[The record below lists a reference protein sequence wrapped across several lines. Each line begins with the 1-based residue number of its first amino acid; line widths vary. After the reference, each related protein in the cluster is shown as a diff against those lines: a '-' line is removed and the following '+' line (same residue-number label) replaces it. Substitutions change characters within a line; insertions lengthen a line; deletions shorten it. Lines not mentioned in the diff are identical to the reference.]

1 MHVKSMSLKSTS
13 KQGFSFSEPA
23 TYQIKVSGELQKEWS
38 DRLKGMQIV
47 INREKDKKPVSVL
60 TGQMSDQTD
69 LSGVL
74 NTLYE
79 LHLTVLSVKMLK

>member
-1 MHVKSMSLKSTS
+1 MSLKSTS
-13 KQGFSFSEPA
+13 KRGFSFSEPA
-23 TYQIKVSGELQKEWS
+23 TYQIKVLGELQKEWS
-38 DRLKGMQIV
+38 DRLKGMQI
-47 INREKDKKPVSVL
+47 IIKQENDKKPVSVL

>member
-1 MHVKSMSLKSTS
+1 MNIKSKY
-13 KQGFSFSEPA
+13 KHEFKFSEPA

-38 DRLKGMQIV
+38 DRLKGMQI
-47 INREKDKKPVSVL
+47 IIDRQKDQKPVSIL
-60 TGQMSDQTD
+60 TGRMSDQSD

-79 LHLTVLSVKMLK
+79 LHLAVLSVKMLK